1 MKRIQQSLLGVSAF
15 LSVPATIEEFNT
27 LAKGEK
33 VLDYA
38 NAEAYYR
45 GVAPK
50 VRALFL
56 ELVEKELGIEQ
67 KVISEET
74 VGEGDSAKVV
84 KTYEKDTAFLKRVKA
99 SGITDDQLQPLLQR
113 AFDEIGWDLTSSR
126 STGANKAEELA
137 IPIVEEAE
145 KLVGFAAHSSA
156 IAVAMRYLQPV
167 ADYQQAGAV
176 TDPTTGMT
184 FGYLSFTDTRSN
196 KIFITPECL

>member
-50 VRALFL
+50 VRSLFL

-67 KVISEET
+67 KVISEDT
-74 VGEGDSAKVV
+74 VGEGDAAKAV

-126 STGANKAEELA
+126 STGANKADL
-137 IPIVEEAE
+137 EAAD
-145 KLVGFAAHSSA
+145 FY
-156 IAVAMRYLQPV
+156 INAVASGESTWDRIIGKFESANPGLSI
-167 ADYQQAGAV
+167 ARETDGSV
-176 TDPTTGMT
+176 TREVMGEACKVNRLRVLNEKM
-184 FGYLSFTDTRSN
+184 
-196 KIFITPECL
+196 I